1 MSYYSMYGDP
11 ICPEEYYQLFG
22 KISTEYEYRVTYMLL
37 VNKFNRLAAK
47 YNHLLDEYTKVVQE
61 SKTKQPL
68 PAPDPVPEQTKDIG
82 PPKEEPPKE
91 TYSTEEVWIPI
102 VEEIWIPL

>member
-1 MSYYSMYGDP
+1 MYGDQV
-11 ICPEEYYQLFG
+11 CPEEYYQLFG
-22 KISTEYEYRVTYMLL
+22 KISSEYEYRVTYMLL

-61 SKTKQPL
+61 SKPKPHPQPKD
-68 PAPDPVPEQTKDIG
+68 PDPEPVPEEPPTEE

-91 TYSTEEVWIPI
+91 TYATEEVWIPI

>member
-1 MSYYSMYGDP
+1 MYGDQV
-11 ICPEEYYQLFG
+11 CPEEYYQLFG
-22 KISTEYEYRVTYMLL
+22 KISSEYEYRVTYMLL

-61 SKTKQPL
+61 SKTKQQPE
-68 PAPDPVPEQTKDIG
+68 PEPEPEQTKSIE

-91 TYSTEEVWIPI
+91 EPPKEPYATEEVWIPI

>member
-1 MSYYSMYGDP
+1 MSYYPMYGDQV
-11 ICPEEYYQLFG
+11 CPEEYYQLFG
-22 KISTEYEYRVTYMLL
+22 KISSEYEYRVTYMLL

-61 SKTKQPL
+61 SKTKQQPE
-68 PAPDPVPEQTKDIG
+68 PEPEQTKSIE

-91 TYSTEEVWIPI
+91 PYATEEVWIPI